1 MKLTGTY
8 NRFNNYLLC
17 ITLKGREILISKG
30 WLGVGM
36 VGEDISPNLPPST
49 DSFICSVDSTY
60 FVRNH
65 VVWMIGC
72 TEFRAGIRTKSYRT
86 YHTFLNTQPIFIKQV
101 HRPPNYSK
109 QTFISS
115 HCTIC
120 HNFHILATFTWLMSE
135 GGEDS
140 QLYMMKRGSY
150 EGELPMPWYLSL
162 SGSHNNFRL
171 GASVA
176 LKRWP
181 ADLAIPSSVPAKAE
195 ISSVNGIPLHNAFHY
210 INILPLSRYDW
221 NTIEKDIKMQ
231 VIRSCIS

>member
-1 MKLTGTY
+1 MHSENIFMKRIWSKAHDLYRQFPFIRCLAPQTPSPIFSNVFFSWNMKLTGTY

-36 VGEDISPNLPPST
+36 VGEDISPNLPPSA

-72 TEFRAGIRTKSYRT
+72 TEFRAGIRTKSNRT

-109 QTFISS
+109 QTFISKS
-115 HCTIC
+115 LHD
-120 HNFHILATFTWLMSE
+120 MP
-135 GGEDS
+135 
-140 QLYMMKRGSY
+140 QLPHPSY
-150 EGELPMPWYLSL
+150 
-162 SGSHNNFRL
+162 
-171 GASVA
+171 
-176 LKRWP
+176 
-181 ADLAIPSSVPAKAE
+181 
-195 ISSVNGIPLHNAFHY
+195 LHLTNEWGWG
-210 INILPLSRYDW
+210 R
-221 NTIEKDIKMQ
+221 
-231 VIRSCIS
+231 